1 MFPEQ
6 DNKDIDLI
14 QGKVRADLLVV
25 PYKSRGFLRLEF
37 LSYDT
42 DPPGCSKSP
51 LWDSRSKGDGCEQEA
66 HAVCCVVVTKSFVS
80 DQEPR
85 VSASICE
92 TAAGYQLE
100 LSQFLTQR
108 SQRSHFTS
116 KSDQVP
122 PLLKILQSLPSQRKS
137 QSSYHGHKTLND
149 HSHPLAQSAIAFC
162 FRPHLLLLSLFLT
175 LPQPYGSPY
184 SSSDM
189 LGTGLLWTF
198 ILAVLFVGRSF
209 PQTYLAHL
217 LIFFCLCSTS
227 PSYRA

>member
-1 MFPEQ
+1 M
-6 DNKDIDLI
+6 
-14 QGKVRADLLVV
+14 LVV
-25 PYKSRGFLRLEF
+25 PYKSRGFLRSEF

-42 DPPGCSKSP
+42 HPPGCSKSP

-92 TAAGYQLE
+92 TVAGYQLE

-108 SQRSHFTS
+108 SQRSHFIST
-116 KSDQVP
+116 SDQVP

-137 QSSYHGHKTLND
+137 QSSYHGHKTLMITPIIP
-149 HSHPLAQSAIAFC
+149 HTLPSHPVSDPISC
-162 FRPHLLLLSLFLT
+162 S
-175 LPQPYGSPY
+175 SPY
-184 SSSDM
+184 SSLFSSRM
-189 LGTGLLWTF
+189 GLPTVPQTCWAQALLWTF

-209 PQTYLAHL
+209 PHIYLAHS

-227 PSYRA
+227 ASY